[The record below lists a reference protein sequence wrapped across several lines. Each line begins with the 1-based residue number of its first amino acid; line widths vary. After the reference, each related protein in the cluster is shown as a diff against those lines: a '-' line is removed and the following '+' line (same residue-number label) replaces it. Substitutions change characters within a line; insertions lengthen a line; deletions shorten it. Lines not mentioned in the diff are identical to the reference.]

1 MVQQAVN
8 IEEANTVASQFD
20 GSLLDQPQ
28 VYVPSSTLDIW
39 FDPENFENQITDIE
53 EESLP
58 EFFSSGRYPSKT
70 PQVYKE
76 YRNFI
81 IHLYR
86 SNPTIYLSATTC
98 RRHL

>member
-1 MVQQAVN
+1 MN
-8 IEEANTVASQFD
+8 LEEANTVASQFD
-20 GSLLDQPQ
+20 GMSMDQ
-28 VYVPSSTLDIW
+28 VTIHVPTSTLDIW
-39 FDPENFENQITDIE
+39 FDPENYENTITEIE

-58 EFFSSGRYPSKT
+58 EFFSGRYPSKT

-81 IHLYR
+81 IQLYR
-86 SNPTIYLSATTC
+86 ANPKIYLSATTC